1 MFPGCF
7 YLLAMWYRREE
18 SQKRFTFFFSSTTL
32 AGGFGGLI
40 AAGIG
45 KLDGHRGYKGW
56 RWVFIIEGAITC
68 VIAIAWYFTLPDF
81 PEEASFLTPVSH
93 ATRDGRDESV

>member
-32 AGGFGGLI
+32 AGGFGGLL

-45 KLDGHRGYKGW
+45 KLDGKMGHSGW
-56 RWVFIIEGAITC
+56 RWVFFIEGAITC
-68 VIAIAWYFTLPDF
+68 AFALAFFFLLPDF
-81 PEEASFLTPVSH
+81 PEDAKFLTQVS
-93 ATRDGRDESV
+93 